1 MKTST
6 MKAVFA
12 VVPPWAW
19 VAVPVGAYLAYRLW
33 PTLTS
38 LMKGVTGVTD
48 VINVGA
54 KLAEQGVRNIL
65 DLPETLAVMAQT
77 AKGEAELDVYNAG
90 AAARHETF
98 IETQVTRRQADL
110 LKSIKGDGKLA
121 GEMARDWTNYARA
134 KLFVEARSIAADFTA
149 VGSDV
154 QAWIKGLG
162 IS

>member
-6 MKAVFA
+6 VKGVLS

-19 VAVPVGAYLAYRLW
+19 VAVPVGGFAVWKLW
-33 PTLTS
+33 PMIKKWFETS
-38 LMKGVTGVTD
+38 SNVLGAVSDVGV
-48 VINVGA
+48 
-54 KLAEQGVRNIL
+54 LAGQGIQNIL
-65 DLPETLAVMAQT
+65 DLPKTLPLMLAT
-77 AKGEAELDVYNAG
+77 AKGEAELAIYNAG
-90 AAARHETF
+90 AATRAETF

-134 KLFVEARSIAADFTA
+134 QLFAEARSIAADFTA

-162 IS
+162 IN